1 MKKIVS
7 LFAVCIIAMMAYAV
21 PAKRGWQTRT
31 QADGTTI
38 EVQQMGDEF
47 YHYMI
52 NREGQ
57 QVREING
64 MYEIVGEAPTP
75 AVAKARRAKGVA
87 RRQRK
92 DVGTEPNLAPKGVVI
107 LANFKD
113 SQMKSG
119 HTKATFDELCN
130 SLNCTVNSGYP
141 SAGQYF
147 ADQSNGA
154 YRPQFDVFGPVDLS
168 RNVSYYGTDK
178 PGEDEGDDQ
187 HATDAVVEACIL
199 ANEQFTIN
207 WADYDS
213 DSDGYVD
220 FVYVIYAGKGQ
231 ADGGAATTIWPHN
244 WSVDAA
250 RQYGYCTYTA
260 NQCKVGGKKLDNY
273 AMSSELSGS
282 ALGGIGTLC
291 HEFGHVMGLPD
302 FYDTDYGTVSTNSLS
317 PNDWNIMD
325 AGSYNGDGHCPPN
338 YDPWEKEFFGWH
350 KSINL
355 GNEGANL
362 TLYANGTENYQAYQ
376 INASGKYVDPTTE
389 GLRYYI
395 ENRQAVGWDEPL
407 TGHGM
412 LIWKVTFNQSAWES
426 NAPNN
431 SNTSGAPLYTI
442 VSATGTKIGT
452 WYNESTEAY
461 VNDCPKNPF
470 PGTGKKTSWS
480 GVSGKPL
487 LNIKESNKIVTL
499 TYIEEPAPVVD
510 PFELT
515 WKADGAEFAK
525 TTSTGKIVL
534 PESEPTACEGKV
546 FVGWTAT
553 ENYLSDDA
561 PAFVQAGAA
570 ITEPTTF
577 YAVFATQDGEG
588 GAAAFDGKT
597 SGSFKIYA
605 QVDDTKYYAASTVN
619 NNKLQSTTDE
629 ASAPEY
635 TFEAVSGG
643 FTISV
648 GGKYLRH
655 GSGTNI
661 SLSDQSYTWT
671 ISAGTKGTWRINSAT
686 SGRALVFRASTYNIF
701 GGYSTSNITAS
712 GKEYYDLEIDGGSAP
727 AYSDYTTSCSGT
739 TPIENVD
746 AEKPVAVKA
755 IRDGRI
761 VIIRG
766 EEIFSITGERLQ

>member
-7 LFAVCIIAMMAYAV
+7 LFTVCIIAMMAYAV

-38 EVQQMGDEF
+38 EVQQFGDEF

-52 NREGQ
+52 NREGK
-57 QVREING
+57 QVREVNG
-64 MYEIVGEAPTP
+64 MYEVVGEAPTP

-92 DVGTEPNLAPKGVVI
+92 DVGLEPNLAPKGVVI

-168 RNVSYYGTDK
+168 RNVSYYGTDN

-199 ANEQFTIN
+199 ANQQFTIN

-244 WSVDAA
+244 WSVEAA
-250 RQYGYCTYTA
+250 RQSGYCTYTA
-260 NQCKVGGKKLDNY
+260 TQCKVGGKKLDNY

-302 FYDTDYGTVSTNSLS
+302 LYDTSYGSVYEGCKT
-317 PNDWNIMD
+317 PNDWDIMD
-325 AGSYNGDGHCPPN
+325 GGSYNADGHCPPN
-338 YDPWEKEFFGWH
+338 YDPWEKDFFGWH
-350 KSINL
+350 TPINL
-355 GNEGANL
+355 GNEGQNL
-362 TLYANGTENYQAYQ
+362 TLYANGTENYQVYQ
-376 INASGKYVDPTTE
+376 INASGQYVAPTTS

-395 ENRQAVGWDEPL
+395 ENRQAVGWDAPL

-412 LIWKVTFNQSAWES
+412 LIWKVNFNASAWEN

-431 SNTSGAPLYTI
+431 SETSGAPLYTI
-442 VSATGTKIGT
+442 VSASGTKIG
-452 WYNESTEAY
+452 WDGSTD
-461 VNDCPKNPF
+461 NCPKNTF
-470 PGTGKKTSWS
+470 PGTGKQTSWS

-487 LNIKESNKIVTL
+487 LNIKESNQIVTL
-499 TYIEEPAPVVD
+499 TYIEEPVPVVD
-510 PFELT
+510 PFDVQWFSNGTLFET
-515 WKADGAEFAK
+515 NKCTEQ
-525 TTSTGKIVL
+525 GKVVL
-534 PESEPTACEGKV
+534 PSAEPEACANGRVFIGWCADASYVSETTAPTLVKAG
-546 FVGWTAT
+546 
-553 ENYLSDDA
+553 DA
-561 PAFVQAGAA
+561 VEEGAA
-570 ITEPTTF
+570 F
-577 YAVFATQDGEG
+577 YAVFAKQSGEG
-588 GAAAFDGKT
+588 GAEETSTYTFTSKAWADETNSWTSTQDGNQLTANQGVQVTTGVSGAGAKSKAAFDKVSKVVVTYCTNASRGAGSIEVAVGSTKVSHDVTKEGGTSLRTLDFDFDKASGTAAFTVTCTTNSIYVNAIEIT
-597 SGSFKIYA
+597 SGGG
-605 QVDDTKYYAASTVN
+605 ASYSN
-619 NNKLQSTTDE
+619 
-629 ASAPEY
+629 
-635 TFEAVSGG
+635 
-643 FTISV
+643 
-648 GGKYLRH
+648 
-655 GSGTNI
+655 
-661 SLSDQSYTWT
+661 
-671 ISAGTKGTWRINSAT
+671 
-686 SGRALVFRASTYNIF
+686 
-701 GGYSTSNITAS
+701 YSTSCGGETAIEDVEAA
-712 GKEYYDLEIDGGSAP
+712 KP
-727 AYSDYTTSCSGT
+727 AAFKT
-739 TPIENVD
+739 
-746 AEKPVAVKA
+746 
-755 IRDGRI
+755 IREGRI
-761 VIIRG
+761 VIVRG
-766 EEIFSITGERLQ
+766 DEEFNITGERIR